1 MSQGPPQG
9 GPQSTVPG
17 AGVLPPS
24 TPAVNPATA
33 MQSAPPAAPAQPRN
47 LFQAAAAAA
56 QATPAGGAGRPTP
69 ASRGIGTAGGVDT
82 TELDALRS
90 NPLVGQLRQL
100 VQQNPALLQPFLQQL
115 AASNPQLFQLINRN
129 QQAFLEFLPEGSGVD
144 LGAFQDAD
152 MEGEEG
158 TGEGGV
164 PGQVVQVTEAERDS
178 IQRLEGMGFDRQ
190 MVLQAFIACDR

>member
-1 MSQGPPQG
+1 MPNLGSRAP
-9 GPQSTVPG
+9 V
-17 AGVLPPS
+17 
-24 TPAVNPATA
+24 TPAPAA
-33 MQSAPPAAPAQPRN
+33 GAVAQPAAPAQPRN
-47 LFQAAAAAA
+47 LFQAAAQAA
-56 QATPAGGAGRPTP
+56 QATPTGATGTPTP
-69 ASRGIGTAGGVDT
+69 ASRGAGGVDST
-82 TELDALRS
+82 DLDALRS

-129 QQAFLEFLPEGSGVD
+129 QQAFLEFLTEGSGVD
-144 LGAFQDAD
+144 LGALQGAD

-158 TGEGGV
+158 AGGEGGA
-164 PGQVVQVTEAERDS
+164 PGQIVQVTEAERDA